1 MSTDLR
7 RNNHSVSRLLVHLV
21 FVVKYRRSVITE
33 SVWKSLQY
41 GFGLAAT
48 RLGLVLVESNHDADH
63 AHLVVEYPPSV
74 SISDLVAALKGN
86 SSFVARR
93 DCAEELRKSLWGDAL
108 WTPSFF
114 ASSYGGA
121 PLEILKLYVQ
131 DQQTKPSRPK
141 GTGFQPKKNR

>member
-7 RNNHSVSRLLVHLV
+7 RNNHSVSKLLVHLV
-21 FVVKYRRSVITE
+21 FVVKYRRSAITE

-86 SSFVARR
+86 SSFVVRR
-93 DCAEELRKSLWGDAL
+93 DCKEEVRGKLWGAAF
-108 WTPSFF
+108 WTPSYFA
-114 ASSYGGA
+114 ASSGGA
-121 PLEILKLYVQ
+121 PIDILRLYVQ
-131 DQQTKPSRPK
+131 SQGKD
-141 GTGFQPKKNR
+141 